1 MNARVLKPVAIPASL
16 TVVAALAQLLQRLE
30 FSTVPVSADQY
41 RSVVQRLAAALREA
55 PPGEALQALL
65 AAFPAAAELYENL
78 NYEHAGLCRSPL
90 EASLNAELA
99 ARQAIARIAR

>member
-1 MNARVLKPVAIPASL
+1 MNARAVKTVSVPASL

-30 FSTVPVSADQY
+30 LSPVPVAADQY
-41 RSVVQRLAAALREA
+41 RSVVQRLTQALREA
-55 PPGEALQALL
+55 QPGEALEALL
-65 AAFPAAAELYENL
+65 GTFPAAAELYENL